1 MVRPSPRRRA
11 ARKGRNRRLPPAR
24 PEELTSWVHEKV
36 WNCEIPSPA
45 RGKEIR
51 ESSTLCPQFP
61 ASYSCIS
68 EYLIIL

>member
-1 MVRPSPRRRA
+1 VRTKVWSAPPH
-11 ARKGRNRRLPPAR
+11 GGGGQEGQNRRLPPAC

-61 ASYSCIS
+61 ASYVLHI
-68 EYLIIL
+68 

>member
-1 MVRPSPRRRA
+1 VKNQSMVRPSPH
-11 ARKGRNRRLPPAR
+11 GGGGQEWQNRCLPPAC

-51 ESSTLCPQFP
+51 ESSTLYHM
-61 ASYSCIS
+61 S
-68 EYLIIL
+68 